1 MPFSAATVLI
11 DFGDISWEAMFM
23 TVLTQVLISGVAAH
37 WFGTWCPW
45 RRSWWRSEPTGG
57 SPPAAV
63 PAKAAPPVPPAAPPP
78 VAPQPGGA
86 PPPVPPAAQPAGA
99 PPPTPPAATAAKA
112 APPVPPAAAPPVVL
126 QWRIDRARNAG
137 LRAREKL
144 QGLRVRVPPTPGLPR
159 SLGPKT
165 HFVFLR
171 TRDGDRNE
179 CSEVTR
185 GIIAAPWVQVEGHA
199 KGSHGGLLNPA
210 VFHGF
215 HSMEEA
221 RAYWDAATLQQ
232 PVMTIAPRAFP

>member
-11 DFGDISWEAMFM
+11 DFGDISGGAVFM
-23 TVLTQVLISGVAAH
+23 TLLAQVLISGVAAH

-45 RRSWWRSEPTGG
+45 RRSWRRSEPTGAPPPT
-57 SPPAAV
+57 PPAAV
-63 PAKAAPPVPPAAPPP
+63 AAKAAPPVPPAAPPP
-78 VAPQPGGA
+78 VPPAA
-86 PPPVPPAAQPAGA
+86 PPPVAPQPAV
-99 PPPTPPAATAAKA
+99 PAW
-112 APPVPPAAAPPVVL
+112 
-126 QWRIDRARNAG
+126 QIDRARQAG
-137 LRAREKL
+137 SHAREKL
-144 QGLRVRVPPTPGLPR
+144 QGRRARVPQTPGGPP
-159 SLGPKT
+159 LGAKT

-215 HSMEEA
+215 HSMQEA

-232 PVMTIAPRAFP
+232 PVMTIAPRPFP

>member
-1 MPFSAATVLI
+1 MVL
-11 DFGDISWEAMFM
+11 
-23 TVLTQVLISGVAAH
+23 Q
-37 WFGTWCPW
+37 P
-45 RRSWWRSEPTGG
+45 
-57 SPPAAV
+57 AV
-63 PAKAAPPVPPAAPPP
+63 PA
-78 VAPQPGGA
+78 G
-86 PPPVPPAAQPAGA
+86 
-99 PPPTPPAATAAKA
+99 
-112 APPVPPAAAPPVVL
+112 
-126 QWRIDRARNAG
+126 RIDRARNAG

-232 PVMTIAPRAFP
+232 PMMTIAPRAFP